1 MKSRLFLYLVPLVA
15 LAGCDKIKDAT
26 AITVNTELQSN
37 ITVTVTNPVKSANGA
52 KSLIFSETQDLS
64 LADNS
69 DLESYLSKINEIDLS
84 NLVITITGLTTGQ
97 SISSIS
103 LDVAGVGTVF
113 TQTDITMTSNSFTP
127 TVSSTILG
135 QMATKLKADNKLT
148 FTISGSASEEM
159 TFVVGC
165 NMDAKV
171 KVNTI

>member
-1 MKSRLFLYLVPLVA
+1 MKSKFFIYLVPFVA

-37 ITVTVTNPVKSANGA
+37 IQVTVTSPAKSADGA
-52 KSLIFSETQDLS
+52 KSLSFSKTQDLS
-64 LADNS
+64 LADNA
-69 DLESYLSKINEIDLS
+69 DLESYLEKINEIDLS

-103 LDVAGVGTVF
+103 LAVAGVGTAF
-113 TQTDITMTSNSFTP
+113 TQTNITMANNSFTP
-127 TVSSTILG
+127 SVSSTFLG
-135 QMATKLKADNKLT
+135 QMASKLTADKKLT

-159 TFVVGC
+159 TFVVSC